1 MEYNKGDIAK
11 AKIIKIND
19 NGCLF
24 KLYQGKGQRGF
35 MPNYLMTSFFDDDD
49 LEKYVSCGQEI

>member
-19 NGCLF
+19 NGVFLNCI
-24 KLYQGKGQRGF
+24 K
-35 MPNYLMTSFFDDDD
+35 
-49 LEKYVSCGQEI
+49 EKENEVSCRII

>member
-24 KLYQGKGQRGF
+24 TLYQGKGQ
-35 MPNYLMTSFFDDDD
+35 
-49 LEKYVSCGQEI
+49 